1 MKLLISLLFVVSAS
15 FSQLVTFNDGLDITK
30 EEYKERRLALME
42 KIPDVPIVFVGNV
55 ERNRINDT
63 SYEFKQESNFYY
75 FSGFNEPHAY
85 MIISKKPFKFQ
96 GKMINELIFV
106 QENSLQS
113 MTWTGRR
120 LGTKGVVEKLGFEA
134 STVSIAGRT
143 NHFEEF
149 MKELAK
155 EFPKFHLMTPII
167 DAKTPMNKNSYYA
180 NYRDDLTELLQKE
193 LIDPK
198 VKEIPETKIVE
209 VQSPRVLRGGISQ
222 LRGIKSEREIEML
235 QRAVD
240 ITVSGHQESFK
251 IAKHVHHEYQVEAAI
266 EFAFKFNG
274 AEDVGYNSIVGCGE
288 NGTILHYNTNRMAI
302 DHEKI
307 FCLDA
312 GAEYHGYTADI
323 TRSFPA
329 SGKFT
334 PAQKEIYNIVLAS
347 QAAGAKE
354 FVKGSNYGRVNWA
367 TQKTIGIGLEKL
379 GIIEFGPKE
388 MTVGKIKELGRMLG
402 FYRFAETK
410 DGMQEGTP
418 IRPSALGDD
427 DSKKIKVYN
436 LAQVREIYP
445 HGFGHS
451 VGLDVHDM
459 SGYRDFKVGMVW
471 TIEPGIYISNRLSF
485 PVDEKYM
492 NIGIRIEDMYLI
504 TEDGNICMSDK
515 LPRKVEDI
523 EAYMAKRSDLVLNSK
538 VKKD

>member
-1 MKLLISLLFVVSAS
+1 MKTIISSLLLLSLS
-15 FSQLVTFNDGLDITK
+15 FSQLVSFNDDINISK
-30 EEYKERRLALME
+30 EEYKKRREALMSS
-42 KIPDVPIVFVGNV
+42 IPDEPIVFIGNV
-55 ERNRINDT
+55 SRNRINDT
-63 SYEFKQESNFYY
+63 NYEFRQESNFYY
-75 FSGFNEPHAY
+75 FSGYNEPNAY
-85 MIISKKPFKFQ
+85 MVLSKKPFMFK

-106 QENSLQS
+106 LENSLRS

-120 LGTKGVVEKLGFEA
+120 LGTEGAVNKLGFEA
-134 STVSIAGRT
+134 ATVSISGRT

-167 DAKTPMNKNSYYA
+167 DAKTPLNKN
-180 NYRDDLTELLQKE
+180 NYFTNYKNDLTELLQKE
-193 LIDPK
+193 LIDPT

-209 VQSPRVLRGGISQ
+209 VQPPRTLRSAIGQ
-222 LRGIKSEREIEML
+222 LRGVKSDREIEML

-251 IAKHVHHEYQVEAAI
+251 VAKHVKHEYQVEAAI

-288 NGTILHYNTNRMAI
+288 NGTILHYETNRDAI

-334 PAQKEIYNIVLAS
+334 AAQKEIYNIVLAS
-347 QAAGAKE
+347 QSAGAEE
-354 FVKGSNYGRVNWA
+354 FKAGSNYGRVNWA

-388 MTVGKIKELGRMLG
+388 MTVAEIKELGTKLRS
-402 FYRFAETK
+402 FRFAETK
-410 DGMQEGTP
+410 GEIREGDA
-418 IRPSALGDD
+418 IRPSLLGDD
-427 DSKKIKVYN
+427 ETKTFKVYN

-445 HGFGHS
+445 HGFGHP

-459 SGYRDFKVGMVW
+459 SGSREFKEGMVW

-485 PVDEKYM
+485 KVDEKYM

-504 TEDGNICMSDK
+504 TKDGTVCMSEK
-515 LPRKVEDI
+515 LPREVDDI
-523 EAYMAKRSDLVLNSK
+523 EAYMAKRSDLVLNSQ
-538 VKKD
+538 VKK